1 MLIRGEYVLNVLYCR
16 QTFKREGIAKMEEN
30 RRRRKRQKIEMLELS
45 KEPVSFLSWGKED
58 ATLVKLETYRLYEA
72 GYTAADISEAFG
84 ISREHLH
91 KMWRKFEAEGVAGL
105 LDKRGGSEPRK
116 RTAEKER
123 EVLRAKALN
132 PELGDS
138 ELGRRFEMDR
148 STVYR
153 LLKEHGLQD
162 LHQVLNGAER
172 ADLESEEEA
181 DEGKKTS

>member
-1 MLIRGEYVLNVLYCR
+1 
-16 QTFKREGIAKMEEN
+16 MEEK
-30 RRRRKRQKIEMLELS
+30 RRRRKRQKLEMAELS
-45 KEPVSFLSWGKED
+45 KDPGSILSWGKED

-72 GYTAADISEAFG
+72 GYAAADISEAFG

-91 KMWRKFEAEGVAGL
+91 KMWRKFEEEGVAGL
-105 LDKRGGSEPRK
+105 VDKRGGSEPRK

-132 PELGDS
+132 PELRDS

-162 LHQVLNGAER
+162 LHQVLNGGEGTE
-172 ADLESEEEA
+172 LEAGEEEN
-181 DEGKKTS
+181 EGKKTN

>member
-1 MLIRGEYVLNVLYCR
+1 
-16 QTFKREGIAKMEEN
+16 MEKK
-30 RRRRKRQKIEMLELS
+30 RRRRKRQVIDLEELRRDPAS
-45 KEPVSFLSWGKED
+45 MLSWCRED

-84 ISREHLH
+84 ISREYLH
-91 KMWRKFEAEGVAGL
+91 KMWRKFEAEGLAGL
-105 LDKRGGSEPRK
+105 VDKRGGSEPRK
-116 RTAEKER
+116 RTGEKER

-162 LHQVLNGAER
+162 LHQVLNGEESPE
-172 ADLESEEEA
+172 LEPGQED